1 MWFNSTKILLSN
13 TMMMGVIMVICSNN
27 WISMWSGLEIM
38 MLSFMPFMQNENQL
52 SSESMMKYFITQSI
66 ASTLFLLGI
75 SIMLVGD
82 NMMVIEMIMTTSML
96 IKLGSAPFHNW
107 VMLVIEPLKTLPI
120 TVLLTIMK
128 VPPLLILHQ
137 IESSLLVI
145 PTMMGMLTAISCIN
159 QSSVRKIM
167 GYSSV
172 YNMSLMLV
180 LIKNLILTYT
190 FIVIYSTML
199 TMFMLLAKNMKISH
213 LNQLVFNEFNP
224 WIKINLFMNM
234 LSMAGFPPLM
244 GFFNKIMTM
253 QILINENNM
262 ILIMIMSLTSMLV
275 MMFYMRMTFST
286 IITLYSFKKW
296 VINSNNTSYFN
307 MILNMTL
314 LPIMFSNL
322 SLVK

>member
-1 MWFNSTKILLSN
+1 MLLGS

-27 WISMWSGLEIM
+27 WISMWSGLEIV

-66 ASTLFLLGI
+66 ASTLFLLSI
-75 SIMLVGD
+75 STMLLGD
-82 NMMVIEMIMTTSML
+82 SMMVTEMIMTTSIL

-107 VMLVIEPLKTLPI
+107 VMLTIESLKTLPI

-128 VPPLLILHQ
+128 MPPLLIMHQ

-145 PTMMGMLTAISCIN
+145 PIILGMLTAISCMN

-167 GYSSV
+167 GYSSI

-180 LIKNLILTYT
+180 LVKNLILTYS
-190 FIVIYSTML
+190 FIIVYSMML
-199 TMFMLLAKNMKISH
+199 TMFMWVIKTMKISH

-224 WIKINLFMNM
+224 WIKMNLFINM

-244 GFFNKIMTM
+244 GFFNKIITM
-253 QILINENNM
+253 QILITENNT
-262 ILIMIMSLTSMLV
+262 IVIMIMALTSMLV

-296 VINSNNTSYFN
+296 MTNTNNTMYFS
-307 MILNMTL
+307 MILNTTL
-314 LPIMFSNL
+314 MPIMSNNL
-322 SLVK
+322 SLMN